1 MGELVGLLVC
11 DAKSKVLETDGKLA
25 AMIVVTKRAVGPTQR
40 VWIVIMIAAEDSRW
54 SQCESDEA
62 NKHTINGEAAAKYS
76 DPTWAILLG
85 ASYRMYRIA

>member
-1 MGELVGLLVC
+1 MGELVGLLVR
-11 DAKSKVLETDGKLA
+11 DAKSKVLEMDGKPA
-25 AMIVVTKRAVGPTQR
+25 AMIVVTKRAVEPTQR

-54 SQCESDEA
+54 SQCKSDEA